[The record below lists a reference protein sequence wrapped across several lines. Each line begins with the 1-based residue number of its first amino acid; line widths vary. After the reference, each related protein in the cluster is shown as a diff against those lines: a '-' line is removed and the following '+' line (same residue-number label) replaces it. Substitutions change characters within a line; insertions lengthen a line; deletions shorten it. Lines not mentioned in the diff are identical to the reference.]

1 MTVDFEALAAGIAS
15 TLPDVRACVVLS
27 AEGLVL
33 GGHPPGAVEALTD
46 IWGRLAGLGEVAR
59 GFVTVRDQTWVF
71 ARRGPYGTVAVVG
84 PSGLPGLVL
93 DRLERLLL
101 AAEESRARREVA
113 APSGAWREPPRIEN
127 PRSEPARTDT
137 GRRGPRSLHPEGR
150 PAGAEV
156 TVPDVLAVD
165 VEPVAAAANR
175 ASSAEVGAKESAK
188 DQAQDAKTAADSA
201 PVTDKV
207 EDRALSSPDD
217 EEEEEGPERMVL
229 EEPDLEVDTF
239 SLARE
244 FSGLFG
250 QEESER

>member
-33 GGHPPGAVEALTD
+33 GGHPPTAVEAVTD

-71 ARRGPYGTVAVVG
+71 ARRGPYATVAVVG

-101 AAEESRARREVA
+101 AAEESRTRREVA
-113 APSGAWREPPRIEN
+113 SSVPWREPPRVET
-127 PRSEPARTDT
+127 PRAEQPRTDPA
-137 GRRGPRSLHPEGR
+137 RRGPRSLHPEGR
-150 PAGAEV
+150 PAAADVSVPEV
-156 TVPDVLAVD
+156 VSVD

-175 ASSAEVGAKESAK
+175 SALAESET
-188 DQAQDAKTAADSA
+188 QVPVQDARPTTDSA
-201 PVTDKV
+201 PAVDGV
-207 EDRALSSPDD
+207 EDRALEPPMDD
-217 EEEEEGPERMVL
+217 EEPSPKRFVL
-229 EEPDLEVDTF
+229 EEPDVEVDTF

-250 QEESER
+250 QEESEP

>member
-33 GGHPPGAVEALTD
+33 GGHPGDAVETVTD

-71 ARRGPYGTVAVVG
+71 ARRGPYATVAVAG

-101 AAEESRARREVA
+101 AAEESRTRREVI
-113 APSGAWREPPRIEN
+113 APSGSWREAPRVDT
-127 PRSEPARTDT
+127 PRADQPRTDPA
-137 GRRGPRSLHPEGR
+137 RRGPRSLHPEGR
-150 PAGAEV
+150 PAAAEV
-156 TVPDVLAVD
+156 PAPEVVAVD
-165 VEPVAAAANR
+165 VETVAAATSR
-175 ASSAEVGAKESAK
+175 SAVVEAVTQEPPPAAAPSGEPVS
-188 DQAQDAKTAADSA
+188 TAG
-201 PVTDKV
+201 VV
-207 EDRALSSPDD
+207 EDRVPELPGD
-217 EEEEEGPERMVL
+217 ENEADPRRIVIEEV
-229 EEPDLEVDTF
+229 DLEVDTF

-250 QEESER
+250 REEPEP